1 MPTFQRIL
9 FGIVLAS
16 TSCATGTGPTA
27 ITTRDSAVP
36 QSSTDRMFAA
46 LRPARL
52 APNDG
57 TKHLDAAI
65 ASHFQRHATRRS
77 YVMTDK
83 PLYQPGE
90 TIWFRADLR
99 ATGTLVGAAPT
110 GLTMQLLSPR
120 GAITMEKRIQTTNG
134 VAQNDFAL
142 AADLD
147 GGEYTIQLTADDGT
161 TDTRKIIVN
170 TYEAPRLMKTLE
182 LLRKAYGAGDQVSA
196 AIEVKRAT
204 GEPFAGKPLTGVVT
218 VDDVE
223 LARLALKT
231 DGDGKAI
238 AKFALPRAI
247 VRGDGLLTILVDD
260 GGVTESIQ
268 KRIPIVMQ
276 TMQLAMFP
284 EGGDLVDGLPGRVY
298 FLARNTIGKP
308 ADIDGKVV
316 DDRGQ
321 VVGDFTSIHDGLG
334 RFDLTPA
341 TDRSYHVEITRPAG
355 ITQQFAVPTAVPG
368 GCVLRSVAGG
378 SADVLRIA
386 ATCTTA
392 RSLLVEA
399 VLRETRLAAG
409 AASVEAGT
417 PTLLELPVDPAAQ
430 GAVRITA
437 FSTKQCPSRTD
448 RFRSAAKQG
457 SESPHGEGTPCGE
470 PLAERL
476 VYHGRGQDLKI
487 TLAADKKTYAPRDPV
502 KLTLHASDASGRPVK
517 ASVGVAV
524 VDDTVLSFAD
534 DKTAKILAH
543 IYLEPEL
550 GATAADPIEEPN
562 FYFSD
567 KPEAPAAMDALLATR
582 GYRRFEWQPVL
593 APPPP
598 AAPTTV
604 ATGMAMPDPD
614 LAMDLEKAEAP
625 DDGAKDRKAGEARP
639 RKPRPVMPRP
649 AGAMPQPKAAE
660 PPPPP
665 QQAARGPMRRE
676 MGKQAAFGG
685 DDLVVRQQRNGARAD
700 RARGIRINKE
710 MLENPLGDQRI
721 QAWAPVRVF
730 PVPQYTKAYD
740 GPRTDFRETIYW
752 NANVETSAD
761 GNAEVAFVASD
772 AITAFCATA
781 EGVSAGGVPGGGTL
795 TIQSKMPL
803 TLDARLPL
811 EVTSGDEI
819 RLPVTLSNETD
830 GALDATLDARFGAA
844 FQLTANPVTGKIHLG
859 AGEKRSLFFPLKVVA
874 TGGDADVGLALTTL
888 GLKDELQKKIR
899 VVPAGFPFEV
909 SASGTAKHGVTAQHD
924 FELAGALP
932 GTIHASV
939 TMYPSPLAA
948 MTKGMEAMIRE
959 PGGCFEQTSSSN
971 YPNIMILGYLSSN
984 DAADPALVQKTQGT
998 LDRGYK
1004 LLTGYE
1010 TTQKG
1015 YEWFGKT
1022 PGHEALT
1029 AYGLME
1035 FADMAKVY
1043 DVDRKMVERTADWLM
1058 SRRDHKG
1065 GFLRNAEAL
1074 DSFGRAG
1081 ETTTSAYIMW
1091 ALAEARR
1098 TTGLDAELAVQK
1110 ALGAETRDAYLLAL
1124 ATNTNLLVA
1133 PAAGETAAIVQR
1145 LAAMQAKDGSFPG
1158 ARESITMSGGESL
1171 TIETTALA
1179 TLALI
1184 KASPSNEYEAAVRT
1198 AVDWL
1203 NARRS
1208 GYGQWGN
1215 TQATILG
1222 LKALT
1227 AYSEHARQMQSPG
1240 SATLVINGA
1249 PAGTIQFDKGRKD
1262 ALVWDDVAAALKP
1275 GHNTIELRL
1284 DSQAALPYSI
1294 AIEYRSAKPQSSP
1307 AAKVSVTTRL
1317 VKEQVKLGEG
1327 VKLRAHV
1334 ENTTAGGV
1342 PMTLARVGIP
1352 GGLTFQTWQLKELR
1366 DKGAIDFYETR
1377 PREVILYW
1385 RALAPAAKKDI
1396 DLDLLATVPGSYEAP
1411 ATSAYL
1417 YYTAE
1422 DKAWAPAVKVTVN
1435 Q

>member
-1 MPTFQRIL
+1 MLTFKRVL
-9 FGIVLAS
+9 FGAALAS
-16 TSCATGTGPTA
+16 ASCATGAGPTA
-27 ITTRDSAVP
+27 NTTKDSAVP
-36 QSSTDRMFAA
+36 QSSTDLMFAV

-52 APNDG
+52 APSDG
-57 TKHLDAAI
+57 TKKIDAAI
-65 ASHFQRHATRRS
+65 ASHFQRHATQRG

-99 ATGTLVGAAPT
+99 STGTLVGAAPT
-110 GLTMQLLSPR
+110 GLTMQLVSPR
-120 GAITMEKRIQTTNG
+120 GAIAMQKRIQTASG

-142 AADLD
+142 APDLE

-161 TDTRKIIVN
+161 VDSKKIIVN

-182 LLRKAYGAGDQVSA
+182 FVRKAYGAGDQVAA

-204 GEPFAGKPLTGVVT
+204 GEPFAGKSLTGVVT

-223 LARLALKT
+223 LARLPIKT
-231 DGDGKAI
+231 DGDGKAV
-238 AKFALPRAI
+238 AKFALPATLA
-247 VRGDGLLTILVDD
+247 RGDGLLTILADD

-268 KRIPIVMQ
+268 KRIPIVM
-276 TMQLAMFP
+276 TTIALGLSP

-298 FLARNTIGKP
+298 FMARNTIGKP
-308 ADIDGKVV
+308 ADVEGKVV

-321 VVGDFTSIHDGLG
+321 VVSEFTSIHDGLG
-334 RFDLTPA
+334 RFDIKPA

-355 ITQQFAVPTAVPG
+355 ITQKFAVPSAKPG
-368 GCVLRSVAGG
+368 GCVLRSVAEN
-378 SADVLRIA
+378 SADTLRVA

-392 RSLLVEA
+392 RSVLVEA

-409 AASVEAGT
+409 AIDVPAGA
-417 PTLLELPVDPAAQ
+417 PTLLELPVDPTAQ
-430 GAVRITA
+430 GAVRVTL
-437 FSTKQCPSRTD
+437 FSTKQ
-448 RFRSAAKQG
+448 A
-457 SESPHGEGTPCGE
+457 

-487 TLAADKKTYAPRDPV
+487 TLAADKKAYAPRDPV
-502 KLTLHASDASGRPVK
+502 KLTLHAADASGRPVK
-517 ASVGVAV
+517 ASLGVAV

-534 DKTAKILAH
+534 DKSAKILAH
-543 IYLEPEL
+543 LYLEPEL
-550 GATAADPIEEPN
+550 GATAADPVEEPN

-582 GYRRFEWQPVL
+582 GYRRFEWQPVFAPPPAIVATTTPTGAAAADPAMDL
-593 APPPP
+593 AMAPQEEREGAAVHAAVPRRLPKAVAMPAPVVPGAAPPPP
-598 AAPTTV
+598 P
-604 ATGMAMPDPD
+604 
-614 LAMDLEKAEAP
+614 K
-625 DDGAKDRKAGEARP
+625 
-639 RKPRPVMPRP
+639 
-649 AGAMPQPKAAE
+649 QP
-660 PPPPP
+660 
-665 QQAARGPMRRE
+665 ARGPARQELDKRADL
-676 MGKQAAFGG
+676 KN
-685 DDLVVRQQRNGARAD
+685 DDANGRFAELRGHIGRAD
-700 RARGIRINKE
+700 RARGLHIDRE
-710 MLENPLGDQRI
+710 MLENPLGREQI
-721 QAWAPVRVF
+721 QAWEPVRVF
-730 PVPQYTKAYD
+730 PVPSYTKGYD

-752 NANVETSAD
+752 NGKVETGAD
-761 GNAEVAFVASD
+761 GNAAVSFVASD
-772 AITAFCATA
+772 AITSFRATA
-781 EGVSAGGVPGGGTL
+781 EGVSAGGMPGSGTL
-795 TIQSKMPL
+795 AIQSKMPL
-803 TLDARLPL
+803 TLDAHLPL

-830 GALDATLDARFGAA
+830 GALDADLDARFGAA
-844 FQLTANPVTGKIHLG
+844 FQLTRNPVTGKVHLG

-874 TGGDADVGLALTTL
+874 TGGNADVGLTMTTL
-888 GLKDELQKKIR
+888 GLKDEIQKKIR
-899 VVPAGFPFEV
+899 VVPLGFPFEV
-909 SASGTAKHGVTAQHD
+909 SASGTAKQGTSARHD

-932 GTIHASV
+932 GSIRASV

-971 YPNIMILGYLSSN
+971 YPNIMILGYLNSN
-984 DAADPALVQKTQGT
+984 DAADPALVQKTHGT

-1015 YEWFGKT
+1015 YEGFGKT

-1043 DVDRKMVERTADWLM
+1043 DVDRTMVERTADWLM

-1065 GFLRNAEAL
+1065 GFLRSAEAL

-1081 ETTTSAYIMW
+1081 ETTTTAYIMW

-1098 TTGLDAELAVQK
+1098 TAGLDQELAVQK
-1110 ALGAETRDAYLLAL
+1110 TLGGETKDPYLLAL
-1124 ATNTNLLVA
+1124 AANTNLLVA
-1133 PAAGETAAIVQR
+1133 PRAGETTAIAQR

-1171 TIETTALA
+1171 TIEATALA

-1184 KASPSNEYEAAVRT
+1184 KASPANEYEPAIRAA
-1198 AVDWL
+1198 ADWL

-1215 TQATILG
+1215 TQATILS

-1227 AYSEHARQMQSPG
+1227 AYSEHARQMQAPG

-1262 ALVWDDVAAALKP
+1262 ALVWDDVAAALRP

-1284 DSQAALPYSI
+1284 DSQAQLPYSI
-1294 AIEYRSAKPQSSP
+1294 AIEYRSAKPQSSA
-1307 AAKVSVTTRL
+1307 AAKVAISTRL
-1317 VKEQVKLGEG
+1317 DKQQVKLGEG
-1327 VKLRAHV
+1327 VKLRAHL
-1334 ENTTAGGV
+1334 ENTSAGGV

-1366 DKGAIDFYETR
+1366 DKGVIDFYETR

-1385 RALAPAAKKDI
+1385 RALAPSAKKDVE
-1396 DLDLLATVPGSYEAP
+1396 LDLLAAVPGAYEAP

-1422 DKAWAPAVKVTVN
+1422 DKAWAPAVKVFVDK
-1435 Q
+1435 

>member
-1 MPTFQRIL
+1 MPTFTRIL
-9 FGIVLAS
+9 FGIGLAS
-16 TSCATGTGPTA
+16 ASCATGTGPTPT
-27 ITTRDSAVP
+27 TTRDPAVP
-36 QSSTDRMFAA
+36 QSSTDQMFAA

-65 ASHFQRHATRRS
+65 ASHFQRHATQRG

-120 GAITMEKRIQTTNG
+120 GAIAMEKRIQTTNG

-161 TDTRKIIVN
+161 TDTKKIIVN

-238 AKFALPRAI
+238 AKFALPAAI
-247 VRGDGLLTILVDD
+247 ARGDGLLTILADD

-268 KRIPIVMQ
+268 KRIPIVMK

-308 ADIDGKVV
+308 ADIDGKIV

-334 RFDLTPA
+334 RFELTPA

-355 ITQQFAVPTAVPG
+355 ITQQFAVPGAVAG

-409 AASVEAGT
+409 AVDVAAGA

-430 GAVRITA
+430 GAVRVTA
-437 FSTKQCPSRTD
+437 FSTKQ
-448 RFRSAAKQG
+448 
-457 SESPHGEGTPCGE
+457 E

-534 DKTAKILAH
+534 DKAAKILAH
-543 IYLEPEL
+543 LYLEAEL

-582 GYRRFEWQPVL
+582 GYRRFAWQPVL

-598 AAPTTV
+598 PASTP
-604 ATGMAMPDPD
+604 TGMAMPDPGMAMPEPE
-614 LAMDLEKAEAP
+614 LAMDVEKAEAP
-625 DDGAKDRKAGEARP
+625 DDGAKGRKAGEVRP
-639 RKPRPVMPRP
+639 VKPRPVMPRP
-649 AGAMPQPKAAE
+649 AAAMPPREADE
-660 PPPPP
+660 PPPPR
-665 QQAARGPMRRE
+665 QAARGPMRRE
-676 MGKQAAFGG
+676 VAKKPAFGG
-685 DDLVVRQQRNGARAD
+685 DDLVIRRQRNGARAD
-700 RARGIRINKE
+700 RARGIRINQD
-710 MLENPLGDQRI
+710 MLNNPLGEEQI

-730 PVPQYTKAYD
+730 PVPQYTRAYD

-772 AITAFCATA
+772 AITAFRATA

-830 GALDATLDARFGAA
+830 GALDAALDARFGAA
-844 FQLTANPVTGKIHLG
+844 FQLTANPATGKIHLG

-874 TGGDADVGLALTTL
+874 TGGDADVGLALTTR

-899 VVPAGFPFEV
+899 VVPPGFPFEV
-909 SASGTAKHGVTAQHD
+909 SASGTAKQGAPARHD

-932 GTIHASV
+932 GSIHASV

-971 YPNIMILGYLSSN
+971 YPNIMILGYLGSN

-1081 ETTTSAYIMW
+1081 ETTTGAYIMW

-1110 ALGAETRDAYLLAL
+1110 ALGTETRDAYLLAL

-1133 PAAGETAAIVQR
+1133 PKAGETAAIVQR

-1184 KASPSNEYEAAVRT
+1184 KASPNNEYEAAIRT

-1334 ENTTAGGV
+1334 ENTSAGGV

-1396 DLDLLATVPGSYEAP
+1396 DLDLLAAVPGSYEAP